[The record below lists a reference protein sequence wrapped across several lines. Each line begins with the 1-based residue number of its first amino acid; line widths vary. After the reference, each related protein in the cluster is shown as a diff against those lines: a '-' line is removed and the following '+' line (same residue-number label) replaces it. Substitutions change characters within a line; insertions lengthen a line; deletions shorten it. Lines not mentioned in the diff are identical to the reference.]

1 VGEKPTAAFVLSLI
15 GAIFYILVGI
25 GVAALAAV
33 FGSIVGI
40 AGAGA
45 FGLGV
50 ALVGAIG
57 LVSGIVMIIGA
68 AMMYSSDQSRVRTGS
83 VLVLVFT
90 IVGAIFTFGGAVIG
104 FILALIGSILG
115 LTWKPSMAMPPPA
128 PPPS

>member
-1 VGEKPTAAFVLSLI
+1 MGEKPTAAFVLSLI
-15 GAIFYILVGI
+15 GAIFYILIGI

-33 FGSIVGI
+33 FGSILGI

-45 FGLGV
+45 FGLGI
-50 ALVGAIG
+50 ALVGAVG

-68 AMMYSSDQSRVRTGS
+68 AMMYSSDRSRVRTGS
-83 VLVLVFT
+83 VLVFT
-90 IVGAIFTFGGAVIG
+90 LVGAIFTFGGAVIG

-115 LTWKPSMAMPPPA
+115 LTWKPPMAMPPP